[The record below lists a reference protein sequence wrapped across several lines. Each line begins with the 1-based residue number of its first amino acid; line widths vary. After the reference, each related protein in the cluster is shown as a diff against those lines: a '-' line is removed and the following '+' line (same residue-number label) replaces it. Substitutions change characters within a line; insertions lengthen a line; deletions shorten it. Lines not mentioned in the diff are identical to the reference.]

1 MLEEFK
7 ERIENAKK
15 KQYRLLERFHVGD
28 AVYPFWL
35 RNFLVYGIVIDI
47 DMVARKVICDF
58 NGVRRQFCPEDLM
71 LVNPDLAN
79 RDTLG
84 IREAMKTASASVLA
98 SIDNEEYKYYVVLD
112 GGKIESGWEYR
123 EDALDRFN
131 ELTADGIASKV
142 VARKKLNGIE
152 KNDSSWHKG
161 PIKKASVETH
171 LSPDTD
177 NGIDAICDDCGGE
190 IAVSYDEKTAKTD
203 FVCTQCG
210 KRIPEDML
218 SKESK
223 KAMRKAAMRA
233 DQPLYDVKDQVGELD
248 KKTYTHYVVLD
259 KDGTIESGHAS
270 LKKAEA
276 RMEKLR
282 KEGFPCHIVERDG
295 LKLRPTDD
303 THWFR
308 GILASDKSLARE
320 IAKIAIDIAKM

>member
-35 RNFLVYGIVIDI
+35 RNFLVYGIVIEI

-84 IREAMKTASASVLA
+84 IREAMKTAS
-98 SIDNEEYKYYVVLD
+98 
-112 GGKIESGWEYR
+112 
-123 EDALDRFN
+123 
-131 ELTADGIASKV
+131 
-142 VARKKLNGIE
+142 
-152 KNDSSWHKG
+152 
-161 PIKKASVETH
+161 VETH

-190 IAVSYDEKTAKTD
+190 IAVSYDEKTARTD
-203 FVCTQCG
+203 FVCTNCG
-210 KRIPEDML
+210 KRIPENML

-282 KEGFPCHIVERDG
+282 NEGFPCHIVERDG

-308 GILASDKSLARE
+308 GILASDKRLAKE